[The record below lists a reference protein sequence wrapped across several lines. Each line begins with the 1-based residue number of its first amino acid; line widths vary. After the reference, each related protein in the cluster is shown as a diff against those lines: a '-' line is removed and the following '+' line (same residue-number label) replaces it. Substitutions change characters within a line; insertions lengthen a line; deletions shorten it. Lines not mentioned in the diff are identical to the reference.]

1 MTLRLKA
8 FLTACGAAA
17 LLASAPGPALA
28 QNPIGELLQGFGI
41 LPSEQKEI
49 DYRERAPLVVPPKT
63 VLRQPEATIEERA
76 AGNWPVDPDVE
87 RRKREASNRMLPVP
101 FQFGNPRP
109 EMSAAELRAGRR
121 ASTAYTAPANSANEN
136 DRYNL
141 LYAPIKQ
148 MDDADKRRA
157 EAAKDLT
164 PGSEPPRRSLAE
176 PPPGYRRAT
185 QIVKAKREAFVP
197 MGDETGQKS
206 FARDEKRSYQ

>member
-8 FLTACGAAA
+8 IVAACGAAA
-17 LLASAPGPALA
+17 LLTAAPVPAAA

-49 DYRERAPLVVPPKT
+49 DYRERAPLVVPPRT
-63 VLRQPEATIEERA
+63 ALRQPEASIEERA
-76 AGNWPVDPDVE
+76 AGSWPVDPDVE
-87 RRKREASNRMLPVP
+87 RRKREASNRLLPVP

-109 EMSAAELRAGRR
+109 ELSAAELRAGRR
-121 ASTAYTAPANSANEN
+121 ANTASTKPANAANED

-141 LYAPIKQ
+141 LYAPITQ

-157 EAAKDLT
+157 DAAKDLT

-185 QIVKAKREAFVP
+185 QLVKAKREAFVP
-197 MGDETGQKS
+197 MGEQTGQKS